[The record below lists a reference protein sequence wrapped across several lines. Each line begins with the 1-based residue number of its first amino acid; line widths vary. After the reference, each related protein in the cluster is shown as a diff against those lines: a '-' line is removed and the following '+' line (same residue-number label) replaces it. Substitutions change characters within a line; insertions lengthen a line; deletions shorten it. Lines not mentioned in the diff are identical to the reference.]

1 MSEHSIPVLVE
12 SPEPMLKASSPSSQL
27 PFLSNPVQPHVGS
40 IKFTRSKPEVFP
52 IYGTDTSKPHV
63 LILYTGGTIGMRKD
77 PSTQAYIP
85 DSSFLAKALR
95 EGLLPHDDDSMPR
108 LSYSAFEPPLDSSD
122 MNAVHWNSIAKAI
135 GEEYDNYDGIVVVT
149 GTDTMA
155 YTASAISFALEGLK
169 KPIVFTGSQIPL
181 CVVRSDGLNNLID
194 SVLVAGHAGS
204 SIPECV
210 IVFDNLILR
219 ANRTTKV
226 KACGISGFKS
236 YKYPPL
242 GEGGVKLV
250 TFDARALQA
259 PPPGVRF
266 RCRPN
271 FSSDVALVS
280 VFPGVEKYAGL
291 MFDTLLKAGVKG
303 VVLETFGIGNVPA
316 NCALFDT
323 LKKAC
328 EKEVV
333 ILVVSRCPNGSVSLE
348 AYSGGYGLAQAGCI
362 CGHDMTAEAAF
373 TKLSWLLGDKSL
385 SYEDVCRLCEYDIKG
400 ELTYGFF
407 IHDNKSHHVLA

>member
-1 MSEHSIPVLVE
+1 
-12 SPEPMLKASSPSSQL
+12 
-27 PFLSNPVQPHVGS
+27 
-40 IKFTRSKPEVFP
+40 
-52 IYGTDTSKPHV
+52 
-63 LILYTGGTIGMRKD
+63 MRKD
-77 PSTQAYIP
+77 PTTQAYIP
-85 DSSFLAKALR
+85 DSSFLAKSLR
-95 EGLLPHDDDSMPR
+95 EGLLPHDDDSMPK
-108 LSYSAFEPPLDSSD
+108 LSYSAFDPPLDSSD
-122 MNAVHWNSIAKAI
+122 MNSVHWNSVAKAI
-135 GEEYDNYDGIVVVT
+135 GEEYDKFDGFVVVT

-155 YTASAISFALEGLK
+155 YLASAVSFALEGLR
-169 KPIVFTGSQIPL
+169 KPVVFTGSQIPL

-194 SVLVAGHAGS
+194 SVLVAGHAGP

-210 IVFDNLILR
+210 IVFDNLVLR

-250 TFDARALQA
+250 TFDARALQE

-271 FSSDVALVS
+271 FSPDVALVS
-280 VFPGVEKYAGL
+280 VFPGVERYIGL
-291 MFDTLLKAGVKG
+291 LFESLLKAGVRG
-303 VVLETFGIGNVPA
+303 IVLETFGIGNVPA
-316 NCALFDT
+316 CLSLFDT
-323 LKKAC
+323 LKRAC
-328 EKEVV
+328 EREVV

-348 AYSGGYGLAQAGCI
+348 AYSGGYGLGQAGCI
-362 CGHDMTAEAAF
+362 CGHDMTVEAAF

-385 SYEDVCRLCEYDIKG
+385 SFEDVCRLCEYDIKG

>member
-1 MSEHSIPVLVE
+1 MCDKSIPILSE
-12 SPEPMLKASSPSSQL
+12 SDTPMKPSSPSSQL
-27 PFLSNPVQPHVGS
+27 PFLSTPVQPHLGS
-40 IKFTRSKPEVFP
+40 IKFTRSKPEIFP
-52 IYGTDTSKPHV
+52 IYGTSPSKPHV

-77 PSTQAYIP
+77 PETQAYIP
-85 DSSFLAKALR
+85 DAHFLAKSLR
-95 EGLLPHDDDSMPR
+95 EGLLPHDDDSVPR
-108 LSYSAFEPPLDSSD
+108 LSYSAFDPPLDSSD
-122 MNAVHWNSIAKAI
+122 MNCVHWSSIAKAI
-135 GEEYDNYDGIVVVT
+135 GEEYDHYDGIVVVT

-155 YTASAISFALEGLK
+155 YTASAVSFALEGLR

-250 TFDARALQA
+250 TFDTRALQE

-266 RCRPN
+266 RCRPD
-271 FSSDVALVS
+271 FSSNVVLVS
-280 VFPGVEKYAGL
+280 VFPGIERYAELIFGSL
-291 MFDTLLKAGVKG
+291 VSAGVKG
-303 VVLETFGIGNVPA
+303 IVLETFGIGNVPA
-316 NCALFDT
+316 NCTLLDT
-323 LKKAC
+323 LKKMC
-328 EKEVV
+328 LKEVV
-333 ILVVSRCPNGSVSLE
+333 VLVVSRCPNGSVSLE